1 MESKRLSK
9 QRLSQNR
16 CSSCIKGVVYEKVL
30 LILLASS
37 SIFLQAQKIDSESG
51 LIIAKGFETVKA
63 NCTVCHS
70 AKFITTQKG
79 DRDTWKAMIVWMQRT
94 QGLWQFTPEIED
106 EILTYLETNYP
117 PGNVYRRANLKI
129 KDMPN

>member
-1 MESKRLSK
+1 MLHRFTVRLNSVFASG
-9 QRLSQNR
+9 LT
-16 CSSCIKGVVYEKVL
+16 
-30 LILLASS
+30 LAS
-37 SIFLQAQKIDSESG
+37 LSG
-51 LIIAKGFETVKA
+51 LDRFLH
-63 NCTVCHS
+63 CTVCHS

>member
-1 MESKRLSK
+1 MK
-9 QRLSQNR
+9 
-16 CSSCIKGVVYEKVL
+16 KVL

-79 DRDTWKAMIVWMQRT
+79 DRDTWKAMIIWMQRT

>member
-1 MESKRLSK
+1 MK
-9 QRLSQNR
+9 
-16 CSSCIKGVVYEKVL
+16 KVL
-30 LILLASS
+30 LILLVSS

-94 QGLWQFTPEIED
+94 QGLWQFTPEVED

>member
-1 MESKRLSK
+1 MK
-9 QRLSQNR
+9 
-16 CSSCIKGVVYEKVL
+16 KVL

-117 PGNVYRRANLKI
+117 PGNVYRRANLKNKRYAKLAI
-129 KDMPN
+129 SGFKYTHLYINKS

>member
-1 MESKRLSK
+1 
-9 QRLSQNR
+9 
-16 CSSCIKGVVYEKVL
+16 
-30 LILLASS
+30 
-37 SIFLQAQKIDSESG
+37 
-51 LIIAKGFETVKA
+51 
-63 NCTVCHS
+63 
-70 AKFITTQKG
+70 
-79 DRDTWKAMIVWMQRT
+79 MIVWMQRT

>member
-1 MESKRLSK
+1 MK
-9 QRLSQNR
+9 
-16 CSSCIKGVVYEKVL
+16 KGL
-30 LILLASS
+30 FLIFASS
-37 SIFLQAQKIDSESG
+37 LLFLQAQKVDSESG

-79 DRDTWKAMIVWMQRT
+79 DRDTWKAMIVWMQKT
-94 QGLWQFTPEIED
+94 QGLWEFTPQIED

-117 PGNVYRRANLKI
+117 PGKASRRANLKL